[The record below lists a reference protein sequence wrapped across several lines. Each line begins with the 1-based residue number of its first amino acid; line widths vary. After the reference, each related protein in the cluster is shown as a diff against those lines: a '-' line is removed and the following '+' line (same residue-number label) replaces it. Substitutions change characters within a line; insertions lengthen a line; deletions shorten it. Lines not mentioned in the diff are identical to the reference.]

1 MNMDSAVLKQAHKT
15 TDKKIYIVD
24 WKMKITDLQLN
35 IQLSINIRKAHIS
48 KTNSYSQYI
57 TDAHEA
63 CHATMASLAHTHT
76 HTHTHTRQHK
86 FTKRKQGET
95 VRKTMMMAL
104 TTSSNLPFGFS
115 TEKAS

>member
-1 MNMDSAVLKQAHKT
+1 
-15 TDKKIYIVD
+15 
-24 WKMKITDLQLN
+24 MKITDLQLN

-76 HTHTHTRQHK
+76 HTHTHTTTQIHK
-86 FTKRKQGET
+86 EQAGRDSTQNYDDGSNHKQ
-95 VRKTMMMAL
+95 
-104 TTSSNLPFGFS
+104 
-115 TEKAS
+115 